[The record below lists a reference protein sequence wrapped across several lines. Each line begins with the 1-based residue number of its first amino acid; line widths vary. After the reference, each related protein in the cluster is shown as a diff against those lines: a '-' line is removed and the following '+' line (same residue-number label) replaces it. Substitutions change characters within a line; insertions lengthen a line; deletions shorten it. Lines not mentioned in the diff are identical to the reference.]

1 VDRSVEA
8 APASRRQGVSKVP
21 EIITVYFWITK
32 LLTTAMGE
40 STSDFLVKRINP
52 VVAVG
57 LGGIGLIIALVLQFR
72 ARRYVPWIYW
82 LMVAMVAISGTM
94 AADVLHIQFGVPY
107 ADTSVFFAIILA
119 VVFIVWY
126 RSEKTLSIH
135 SITNPRRE
143 IFYWATVMSTFALGT
158 ALGDLT
164 ATTFNLGYLS
174 SIVLFAALMVIPAV
188 GYWRFHMNAI
198 FAFWFAY
205 VVTRPLGA
213 SIADGFGKPHYLGG
227 LAWGDG
233 YVALALGVLIVGLV
247 AYLTKSGRD
256 VPSRDLTRPGAG

>member
-1 VDRSVEA
+1 VDRSVDA
-8 APASRRQGVSKVP
+8 AIVSRRQGISKVP

-32 LLTTAMGE
+32 LLTTAVGE

-57 LGGIGLIIALVLQFR
+57 IGGIGLIIALVLQFR
-72 ARRYVPWIYW
+72 ARKYVPWVYW

-94 AADVLHIQFGVPY
+94 GADVLHIQFHVPY
-107 ADTSVFFAIILA
+107 GVTSTFFAVVLA
-119 VVFIVWY
+119 VVFFLWY
-126 RSEKTLSIH
+126 RSEGTLSIH
-135 SITNPRRE
+135 SITNPKRE
-143 IFYWATVMSTFALGT
+143 IFYWITVMATFALGT

-164 ATTFNLGYLS
+164 ANTFHLGFLT
-174 SIVLFAALMVIPAV
+174 SIGLFAAIIIVPAI
-188 GYWRFHMNAI
+188 GFWRFHMNAI

-213 SIADGFGKPHYLGG
+213 SVADGLGKPHYLGG

-233 YVALALGVLIVGLV
+233 YVTLGLTILIVWFV
-247 AYLTKSGRD
+247 TYLTRSGKD
-256 VPSRDLTRPGAG
+256 VPSRGVAPGQA

>member
-1 VDRSVEA
+1 VDRSVDA
-8 APASRRQGVSKVP
+8 TAMSRRQGISKVP

-32 LLTTAMGE
+32 LLTTAVGE

-57 LGGIGLIIALVLQFR
+57 LGGIGLIIALILQFR
-72 ARRYVPWIYW
+72 ARQYVPWIYW
-82 LMVAMVAISGTM
+82 LMVVMVAISGTM

-107 ADTSVFFAIILA
+107 AASSVFFAIILA
-119 VVFIVWY
+119 VVFVLWY

-143 IFYWATVMSTFALGT
+143 IYYWITVMSTFALGT

-164 ATTFNLGYLS
+164 ATTFHLGYLS
-174 SIVLFAALMVIPAV
+174 SIVLFAALIVIPAV
-188 GYWRFHMNAI
+188 GFWRFHMNAI
-198 FAFWFAY
+198 LAFWFAY

-213 SIADGFGKPHYLGG
+213 SVADGFGKPHYLGG

-233 YVALALGVLIVGLV
+233 YVSLGLAILIVGFV
-247 AYLTKSGRD
+247 AYLTKSGKD
-256 VPSRDLTRPGAG
+256 VPSKVSRGSAT